1 MKGEPNLFHQWFL
14 GSPSR
19 ASIGAPVRKVAIGM
33 ALVLA
38 LLGGWVFQ
46 RLQPPKSARA
56 AADDFVLTDVTVIE
70 PTLSRDPKA
79 TLRVVN
85 GRIQRGSERIGGA
98 MAFPDLSHTYV
109 LPGLVDMHAHLPP
122 DTPLKLSGYYSL
134 LFLAHGVTTIRDAG
148 DPDGTAVP
156 AARKGIEDHQFP
168 GPRIF
173 SCGPFVAGAEPRRWA
188 NTEIVEKPEDAER
201 IASAL
206 VKAGHS
212 CIKVYEDLSV
222 EKIVAL
228 KAAGERHGL
237 QVMGHVPSQLSF
249 EEALVPDVQHFF
261 GVPRAE
267 SLKRD
272 HVLNRIADW
281 QDVDDA
287 RLELIVQTT
296 LEHGIINTPTL
307 VSSHRLLLYR
317 DYEAAKKDRAVVLLP
332 RIFPDVV
339 WNPVSGIPYWKEIGD
354 FLPSLEEA
362 LTKKL
367 DLVGRLY
374 HAGAK
379 LQLGTDTQQPFVV
392 PGASLHEEMLLFVR
406 AGIPLEEVWAMATW
420 KQGQTLIPDLGRL
433 TDGAPADLL
442 VFREDPTQS
451 LEALGTLVAVVA
463 QGKLYFSEEIERTVE
478 RYRAHFREGL
488 VDEISLPIARRKV
501 KQSVLRDY

>member
-1 MKGEPNLFHQWFL
+1 M
-14 GSPSR
+14 
-19 ASIGAPVRKVAIGM
+19 RKVAIG
-33 ALVLA
+33 LA
-38 LLGGWVFQ
+38 LALALIGGWVFKE
-46 RLQPPKSARA
+46 LQPPKSARA

-70 PTLSRDPKA
+70 PTLSRDTKA
-79 TLRVVN
+79 TLQVVN
-85 GRIQRGSERIGGA
+85 GRIQRGTDEIDGA
-98 MAFPDLSHTYV
+98 MALPELSHTYV

-134 LFLAHGVTTIRDAG
+134 LFLAYGVTTIRDAG

-156 AARKGIEDHQFP
+156 AAREAIEDGEFP
-168 GPRIF
+168 GPRIV
-173 SCGPFVAGAEPRRWA
+173 SCGPFVAGAEPRRWP
-188 NTEIVEKPEDAER
+188 NTEIVDAPRDAER

-206 VKAGHS
+206 VEAGHS
-212 CIKVYEDLSV
+212 CIKAYEDLSV

-228 KAAGERHGL
+228 KAAARRHGL
-237 QVMGHVPSQLSF
+237 QLIGHVPSQLSY
-249 EEALVPDVQHFF
+249 EEALIPDVQHFF
-261 GVPRAE
+261 GVPPAK

-281 QDVDDA
+281 QDVDNA
-287 RLELIVQTT
+287 RLDFIVQTT
-296 LEHGIINTPTL
+296 LDHEIINTPTL

-317 DYEAAKKDRAVVLLP
+317 DYEAAKNDPAVVLLP

-354 FLPSLEEA
+354 FLPSLEQA

-374 HAGAK
+374 RAGAK

-392 PGASLHEEMLLFVR
+392 PGASLQQEMLLFVR

-420 KQGQTLIPDLGRL
+420 KQAQTLMPGLGRL

-442 VFREDPTQS
+442 IFREDPTQS
-451 LEALGTLVAVVA
+451 LEALSSLVAVVA
-463 QGKLYFSEEIERTVE
+463 QGKLYLSQEVERTVE
-478 RYRAHFREGL
+478 RYRTHFREGL
-488 VDEISLPIARRKV
+488 VDEISIPIARRKV

>member
-1 MKGEPNLFHQWFL
+1 MKAEVNLFHERFL
-14 GSPSR
+14 GSLSR
-19 ASIGAPVRKVAIGM
+19 ASIDAAMRKVAIGL
-33 ALVLA
+33 ALFLA

-46 RLQPPKSARA
+46 QLQPPKSART

-156 AARKGIEDHQFP
+156 AAREGIEDGEFA
-168 GPRIF
+168 GPRIV
-173 SCGPFVAGAEPRRWA
+173 SCGPFVAGAEPRRWP
-188 NTEIVEKPEDAER
+188 NTEIVDEPQDAER

-206 VKAGHS
+206 VQAGHS
-212 CIKVYEDLSV
+212 CIKAYEDLSV
-222 EKIVAL
+222 EKIEAL
-228 KAAGERHGL
+228 KAAAARHGL
-237 QVMGHVPSQLSF
+237 RVIGHVPSQLSY
-249 EEALVPDVQHFF
+249 EEALIPDVQHFF

-317 DYEAAKKDRAVVLLP
+317 DYEAAKNDRAVVLLP

-367 DLVGRLY
+367 DLVVRLY

-379 LQLGTDTQQPFVV
+379 VQLGTDTQQPFVV
-392 PGASLHEEMLLFVR
+392 PGASLQEEMLLFVQ

-420 KQGQTLIPDLGRL
+420 KQGQTLMPDLGRL

-463 QGKLYFSEEIERTVE
+463 RGKLYLRDEVDRTVE
-478 RYRAHFREGL
+478 RYRTHFRGGL
-488 VDEISLPIARRKV
+488 VDKISLPIARRKV

>member
-1 MKGEPNLFHQWFL
+1 M
-14 GSPSR
+14 R
-19 ASIGAPVRKVAIGM
+19 RIAIGL
-33 ALVLA
+33 AFVLA
-38 LLGGWVFQ
+38 LIGGWVFIQ
-46 RLQPPKSARA
+46 LQPPKSARA

-70 PTLSRDPKA
+70 PTLSRDTKV

-85 GRIQRGSERIGGA
+85 GGIQRGSDRIDGA
-98 MAFPDLSHTYV
+98 VAIPELSHTYV

-156 AARKGIEDHQFP
+156 AARRAIEDGEFP
-168 GPRIF
+168 GPRIV
-173 SCGPFVAGAEPRRWA
+173 SCGPFVAGAEPRRWP
-188 NTEIVEKPEDAER
+188 NTEIVDEPGDAEH
-201 IASAL
+201 IASKIAR
-206 VKAGHS
+206 AGHS
-212 CIKVYEDLSV
+212 CIKAYEDLSV

-228 KAAGERHGL
+228 KAAAQRHGL
-237 QVMGHVPSQLSF
+237 QLIGHVPSRLSY
-249 EEALVPDVQHFF
+249 EEALIPDVQHFF
-261 GVPRAE
+261 GVPPAE
-267 SLKRD
+267 SLRRD
-272 HVLNRIADW
+272 HVLNRTADW

-287 RLELIVQTT
+287 RLEAIVQTT
-296 LEHGIINTPTL
+296 LDHGIINTPTL

-317 DYEAAKKDRAVVLLP
+317 DYEAAKNDPAVVLLP
-332 RIFPDVV
+332 RIFSDVV
-339 WNPVSGIPYWKEIGD
+339 WNPVSGIPFWREIGD

-362 LTKKL
+362 LSKKL

-374 HAGAK
+374 RAGAK

-392 PGASLHEEMLLFVR
+392 PGAGFQEEMMLFVR

-420 KQGQTLIPDLGRL
+420 KQGETLMPDLGRL

-442 VFREDPTQS
+442 VFQEDPTQS

-463 QGKLYFSEEIERTVE
+463 QGKLYLREEIDRSVE
-478 RYRAHFREGL
+478 RYRAHFRGGL
-488 VDEISLPIARRKV
+488 VDKISLPIARQKV